1 MSNFKVGDVVEFLE
15 NYGIFKIGD
24 RAKVTFVGTDGT
36 VMVWDLDGKNK
47 TCWVLTKRLKLV
59 PKDPILTPEEVFKHL
74 RKGTELEY
82 EHEYKHNGYTVT
94 EWKGCANPQ
103 FANILN
109 RKWRVKPEP
118 EVIELN
124 GKRYKLIED

>member
-1 MSNFKVGDVVEFLE
+1 MSNFKVGDRVRCVVSKFDRITNGKVYQIHRVEGGWYYVNTDDGHPDAYLE
-15 NYGIFKIGD
+15 HVFKPVQ
-24 RAKVTFVGTDGT
+24 AKARV
-36 VMVWDLDGKNK
+36 
-47 TCWVLTKRLKLV
+47 
-59 PKDPILTPEEVFKHL
+59 LTPEEVFKHL

-94 EWKGCANPQ
+94 EWKVCANPQ

-109 RKWRVKPEP
+109 RKWRIKPEP